1 MSVTFQ
7 QIEAFLDRNLFVTGQ
22 KRHKRDFTSSLI
34 LDQTNLNFFVI
45 IAKIFIYW
53 NDVWLWVFVRIY
65 NHYHAYISFRIRND
79 DAADF
84 EFEEEAWKSRGR

>member
-1 MSVTFQ
+1 MCHLSITFQ

-45 IAKIFIYW
+45 IAKIFIY
-53 NDVWLWVFVRIY
+53 
-65 NHYHAYISFRIRND
+65 
-79 DAADF
+79 
-84 EFEEEAWKSRGR
+84 

>member
-1 MSVTFQ
+1 MAIYQLLFSRSKSFS
-7 QIEAFLDRNLFVTGQ
+7 IEIYSSW
-22 KRHKRDFTSSLI
+22 HKRDFTSSLI
-34 LDQTNLNFFVI
+34 LDETNLNFFVI
-45 IAKIFIYW
+45 IAKIFRYW